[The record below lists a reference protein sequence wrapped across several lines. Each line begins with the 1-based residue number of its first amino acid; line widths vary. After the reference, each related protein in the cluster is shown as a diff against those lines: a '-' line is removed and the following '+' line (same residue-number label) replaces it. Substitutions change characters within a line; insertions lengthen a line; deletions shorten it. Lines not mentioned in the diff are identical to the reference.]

1 MRGWVGV
8 APSDLGSA
16 EQYRIEWIVMVN
28 MYGTPS
34 SRFFI
39 ESERSIFG
47 RAAMA
52 GHLSETPKMVCC
64 LTCNKTKQIQGGR
77 ERTWGGLC
85 ADVIWPTFPPP
96 PLCRCSCKICF
107 CFCVCGASV
116 AAVPRVV

>member
-39 ESERSIFG
+39 ESERSILRAGCHG
-47 RAAMA
+47 RAFIRDTQDGLLFDMQQQQNRSKA
-52 GHLSETPKMVCC
+52 GGKGLGEASAPTLSDRLFLLSLVAVVVKH
-64 LTCNKTKQIQGGR
+64 
-77 ERTWGGLC
+77 
-85 ADVIWPTFPPP
+85 AF
-96 PLCRCSCKICF
+96 
-107 CFCVCGASV
+107 ASV
-116 AAVPRVV
+116 CAALL